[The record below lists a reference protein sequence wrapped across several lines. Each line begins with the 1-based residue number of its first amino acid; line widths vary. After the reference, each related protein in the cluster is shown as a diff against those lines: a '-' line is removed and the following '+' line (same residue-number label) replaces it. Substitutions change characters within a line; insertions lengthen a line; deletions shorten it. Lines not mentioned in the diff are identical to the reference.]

1 VGAGHHDDVGGAGFG
16 HHLGLEVAA
25 VHGLKIGDDG
35 RVRKGGAE
43 GADAVESLGED
54 ERGAGL
60 EPVDAG
66 PQGEGGG
73 LEGFV
78 DVGEVEGDL
87 NDGFHGRAL
96 QRMTEAAS
104 FGATKA
110 MGNATPLKPLRR
122 RDRPGTE
129 IRRWRRLREGW
140 VAAIDPA
147 SHFHR
152 LFDHIPGLHFFAK
165 DREGHLM
172 FASRALRERYSMRDE
187 SEILGMTDFDLNPD
201 LMAQAYVD
209 DDGRLLSGEAE
220 VIERIE
226 LWWDSQ
232 GMPDWFMV
240 TKLPLRDRRGRVV
253 GVMGLLRRPD
263 EAERALPVFQT
274 VARAVE
280 IIRRDYAK
288 PLLIGNL
295 AAACGESVRQ
305 LQRRFRDAFGST
317 PQEFLIKTRILA
329 AVRLLEETA
338 LTVTEISVRCGFV
351 DASSFTQHFRK
362 RTGVTPKAY
371 RLNR

>member
-1 VGAGHHDDVGGAGFG
+1 
-16 HHLGLEVAA
+16 
-25 VHGLKIGDDG
+25 
-35 RVRKGGAE
+35 
-43 GADAVESLGED
+43 
-54 ERGAGL
+54 
-60 EPVDAG
+60 
-66 PQGEGGG
+66 
-73 LEGFV
+73 
-78 DVGEVEGDL
+78 
-87 NDGFHGRAL
+87 
-96 QRMTEAAS
+96 MTEAAS

-240 TKLPLRDRRGRVV
+240 TKLPLRDRAGKIA
-253 GVMGLLRRPD
+253 GVMGVLRRPD
-263 EAERALPVFQT
+263 QSDRELPVFQT
-274 VARAVE
+274 VARAAE
-280 IIRRDYAK
+280 LLRRDFAK
-288 PLLIGNL
+288 AVTIEEV
-295 AAACGESVRQ
+295 AWTCGQSVRQ
-305 LQRRFRDAFGST
+305 LQRRFQTAFGIS
-317 PQEFLIKTRILA
+317 PQEFLIKTRVLA
-329 AVRLLEETA
+329 AQRLLESTSRNA
-338 LTVTEISVRCGFV
+338 SEIAKLCGFV
-351 DASSFTQHFRK
+351 DASSFAQHFRK
-362 RTGVTPKAY
+362 RIGMTPSEY
-371 RLNR
+371 RERMG